1 VLHYIME
8 EETKLFRKGRFIYA
22 DQHPHISSNFRTA
35 WCNFNSFD
43 FLCTSSCIGA
53 SFEICKSISKFIVT
67 SWFIPPS
74 SWYTLANPMKRMNR
88 TRVSAIRIY
97 VLTAVEYTRRWMW
110 VMSFIDWRAEKDE
123 YREQDALLFE

>member
-1 VLHYIME
+1 VLRYIM

-43 FLCTSSCIGA
+43 FLCTSSCTGA

-67 SWFIPPS
+67 SWFIPRAHDTHWP
-74 SWYTLANPMKRMNR
+74 
-88 TRVSAIRIY
+88 IR
-97 VLTAVEYTRRWMW
+97 
-110 VMSFIDWRAEKDE
+110 WRGWIERA
-123 YREQDALLFE
+123 YRQLESTS